1 MDQNITEEFTPKDKT
16 RYGWRAWTSL
26 WNPAPVDSREC
37 TPMLY
42 GPKEYLETLG
52 NISHCAVD
60 YVENAAACESD
71 TTCAWKA
78 MFESGV
84 CFQDPKI
91 SVTTTTTMAGVTYST
106 IEVTLPLTVDD
117 AAAILNNATV
127 QDAMK
132 QGFATAMEVPVEDV
146 MLEIQA
152 ARRLSSHTRKLQ
164 TELLAVFTVI
174 MPNEAIAS
182 AVASTGFSG
191 ALEVTGKT
199 TMRVAGPTTTTT
211 TTTTTQAGNTTTTE
225 GGDDGDAGDDG
236 DDGDDG
242 DEQPPSSAIAG
253 SASAA
258 VLGLAVA
265 LLA

>member
-1 MDQNITEEFTPKDKT
+1 
-16 RYGWRAWTSL
+16 
-26 WNPAPVDSREC
+26 
-37 TPMLY
+37 MLY

-71 TTCAWKA
+71 TTCEWKA

-84 CFQDPKI
+84 CFQDPK

-152 ARRLSSHTRKLQ
+152 ARRLSAHTRKLQ
-164 TELLAVFTVI
+164 TELLAVFLVI
-174 MPNEAIAS
+174 MPSLEDAIVKQVEIETVSLDATNQAIAS
-182 AVASTGFSG
+182 AVASAGFSG
-191 ALEVTGKT
+191 ALEVTGKM
-199 TMRVAGPTTTTT
+199 TMRVPAPTTTTT
-211 TTTTTQAGNTTTTE
+211 TTTTTTEAGTTTTTTE

>member
-1 MDQNITEEFTPKDKT
+1 
-16 RYGWRAWTSL
+16 
-26 WNPAPVDSREC
+26 
-37 TPMLY
+37 
-42 GPKEYLETLG
+42 
-52 NISHCAVD
+52 
-60 YVENAAACESD
+60 
-71 TTCAWKA
+71 

-84 CFQDPKI
+84 CFQDPK
-91 SVTTTTTMAGVTYST
+91 SVTPTTTMAGVTYST

-127 QDAMK
+127 
-132 QGFATAMEVPVEDV
+132 
-146 MLEIQA
+146 
-152 ARRLSSHTRKLQ
+152 
-164 TELLAVFTVI
+164 
-174 MPNEAIAS
+174 AS
-182 AVASTGFSG
+182 AGFSG
-191 ALEVTGKT
+191 ALEVTGKM
-199 TMRVAGPTTTTT
+199 TMRVPAPTTTTT
-211 TTTTTQAGNTTTTE
+211 TTTTTTEAGTTTTTTE